1 MRSSEPVQMRSQRCK
16 RPSPPNFLP
25 LYRPTSGECSSSANP
40 PRTLVRLNVILC
52 SRISTDLASPLA
64 PSRPEPL
71 ASPLPSPAARP
82 EAFAPRAAA
91 RKSIGPRPSSLAVD
105 RTAPVD
111 DQIAH
116 FKNLFNKGVL
126 SVSQGPEGGQER
138 TSEPLSEISMP
149 QSSDVD

>member
-1 MRSSEPVQMRSQRCK
+1 M
-16 RPSPPNFLP
+16 
-25 LYRPTSGECSSSANP
+25 
-40 PRTLVRLNVILC
+40 
-52 SRISTDLASPLA
+52 
-64 PSRPEPL
+64 
-71 ASPLPSPAARP
+71 
-82 EAFAPRAAA
+82 
-91 RKSIGPRPSSLAVD
+91 D